1 MNFSLPTINEID
13 GASVDGMEWEAQYRY
28 EDKKEAEKEEIKDKL
43 EGALGDMNINI
54 PTFEGFGDIFE
65 TIKSLFEKWF
75 SLFILY
81 VTSFFG

>member
-1 MNFSLPTINEID
+1 
-13 GASVDGMEWEAQYRY
+13 MEWEAQYRY
-28 EDKKEAEKEEIKDKL
+28 EDKKEAEKEEIKDKV
-43 EGALGDMNINI
+43 EDALGDMNINI